1 MATVFD
7 ENLSWYLD
15 ENIMNFTTAPA
26 DVDKDDEDF
35 EKSNH
40 MHGVK
45 DVFSSQS
52 L

>member
-26 DVDKDDEDF
+26 AVDKDDEGF
-35 EKSNH
+35 VQSNR
-40 MHGVK
+40 MHGAK
-45 DVFSSQS
+45 DVSSSQS